1 MMIGTLKSKNMKT
14 LIISS
19 ILIVS
24 FSFPIFSQNTVIQEA
39 MKEEIER
46 NKNDLSLEGLK
57 SPFYISYIV
66 SDAKTLKI
74 SASLGALIS
83 SSEMHYRK
91 PYIRTL
97 VGNNKQTNENYEDIN
112 SVWSYTFLRNIVLED
127 VKDVLKIGFWN
138 ETDRKYKKAAERYAR
153 KSALLKQQN
162 LSEEDRALYDFSET
176 KPVKISIK
184 NNNLAI
190 DQSKWETYSK
200 EISKVFLEYKEIHG
214 SEVLFNIFNSQ
225 VYFLDTDDS
234 EATFPL
240 TIISLRIKAKT
251 QANDGDRL
259 SDELLYY
266 VNNLNGVP
274 DIEKVKSDIKELAGS
289 LINLKSLKGYN
300 DAYAGPV
307 LFEGQAVA
315 EIISQLFFNNATG
328 LIAKRKPIIDKN
340 AVQYVQNTENRL
352 ELRINKKV
360 ISRELSVISETNSK
374 NSKYIGKSAIDAE
387 GVVPDEKLALI
398 ENGVL
403 KSFLSDRTP
412 SLKQSKSNGH
422 KRFVLSDGGLFPD
435 VGPGIIRVTSNKPV
449 TMDTLKQRLMKKAK
463 EEDLDYALIVRK
475 IKNNNSGF
483 KNESSENNFEDGEN
497 YKPILVY
504 VYKIN
509 LSDGKEEL
517 IRSIDLSRI
526 SISSLKR
533 ILGVTDEAYVYN
545 TLMKSKKHRDR
556 WWQDDS
562 WNLNG
567 IPTTFIVP
575 NGILFEELE
584 LFKMKK
590 AIKEL
595 PPIVENPIN

>member
-1 MMIGTLKSKNMKT
+1 MIRILKNKNMKT
-14 LIISS
+14 LIIS
-19 ILIVS
+19 LIVILS

-83 SSEMHYRK
+83 SKEVHYRK
-91 PYIRTL
+91 PYVRTL
-97 VGNNKQTNENYEDIN
+97 VGDNKQTNENYEDIN
-112 SVWSYTFLRNIVLED
+112 SAWSYTFLRNIALED

-138 ETDRKYKKAAERYAR
+138 ETDRKYKKAAERYER
-153 KSALLKQQN
+153 KSSLLKQQN
-162 LSEEDRALYDFSET
+162 LSEEDRALYDFSEA
-176 KPVKISIK
+176 KAVKISIK
-184 NNNLAI
+184 NNNFAI
-190 DQSKWETYSK
+190 DKNRWETYSK

-214 SEVLFNIFNSQ
+214 SEVLFNIFTSQ
-225 VYFLDTDDS
+225 VYFLDTDGS

-240 TIISLRIKAKT
+240 TIISLRINAKT
-251 QANDGDRL
+251 QAGDGDRL

-266 VNNLNGVP
+266 VNDLNDIP
-274 DIEKVKSDIKELAGS
+274 DVEKVKNDIKELANS
-289 LINLKSLKGYN
+289 LIDLKSLKGYN

-340 AVQYVQNTENRL
+340 AVQYIKNTENQL
-352 ELRINKKV
+352 ELRMNKKV

-374 NSKYIGKSAIDAE
+374 NSKYIGKSDIDAE

-422 KRFVLSDGGLFPD
+422 KRFVLSDGGLLPD

-449 TMDTLKQRLMKKAK
+449 TMDTLKQRLMSKAK

-483 KNESSENNFEDGEN
+483 KDESIKNNFGEEGKQ
-497 YKPILVY
+497 KPILVY

-526 SISSLKR
+526 SVSSLKR
-533 ILGVTDEAYVYN
+533 VLGVTDKAYTYN
-545 TLMKSKKHRDR
+545 TLMKSDEHTDR
-556 WWQDDS
+556 WWQDDA